1 MNCLR
6 KMMKLK
12 GDDNTQVDNTYSQAI
27 IDMAKHIP
35 PDIEDKLRNMVLM
48 NEGPYYIK
56 GKRCLEFRDADGGVI
71 FVMID
76 D

>member
-12 GDDNTQVDNTYSQAI
+12 GGNNTQVDNTYSQFI

-35 PDIEDKLRNMVLM
+35 PDIEEKLKDMTLM

-56 GKRCLEFRDADGGVI
+56 GKQCL
-71 FVMID
+71 
-76 D
+76 